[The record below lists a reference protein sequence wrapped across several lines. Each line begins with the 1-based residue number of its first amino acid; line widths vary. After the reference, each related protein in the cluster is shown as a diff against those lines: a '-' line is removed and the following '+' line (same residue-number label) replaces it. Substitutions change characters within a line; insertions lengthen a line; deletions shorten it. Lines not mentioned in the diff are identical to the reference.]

1 MYGIG
6 GWDGWEHGGGAG
18 CIERWIEETQC
29 VELLDR
35 KRMGMVYRWIIGTRL
50 GRAELIDKRCVV
62 LDEREVDG
70 MDEKHGGAG

>member
-1 MYGIG
+1 M
-6 GWDGWEHGGGAG
+6 
-18 CIERWIEETQC
+18 
-29 VELLDR
+29 ELLDR
-35 KRMGMVYRWIIGTRL
+35 KRMGMVYRWIGTRL